1 MNDKVNEITE
11 EEVTDETAAGAAEEA
26 AIESAEQSAS
36 PGAAVQSDTPDAANG
51 GERRRKGRSWLTSLF
66 LFILLAAVATAA
78 GYFIF
83 DISKGRKANEAQLKS
98 LADRLDMLQ
107 QSHDD
112 LSAGIRRLAGRQ
124 DGIDDQLTGI
134 LHNLSS
140 LRRQESGDV
149 GWQLAEAGYL
159 FRIASLRLALAG
171 DAETAQAILLSAD
184 ASLREIPDPALIP
197 VREQLIADINR
208 LKSAAG
214 ADFTGLALALGDL
227 AGQADRLPLSPG
239 GSATQPP
246 PPVDNPAGTENRW
259 HSLALGI
266 WKELK
271 SLVVISRT
279 ESNSVALLAPRERF
293 FLHRNL
299 RLQLE
304 AARLALLVRDEN
316 QFRVSVN
323 ACMDWLT
330 EFFDTGD
337 ARVRNAMEIL
347 ERAAASDLNE
357 PALSIDATLNAFDEY
372 LARQDNP
379 SAGGAALQ

>member
-11 EEVTDETAAGAAEEA
+11 EEVTDETAAGTAEEA
-26 AIESAEQSAS
+26 AIESTEQSAS
-36 PGAAVQSDTPDAANG
+36 PGAAEQSDTPAAANG
-51 GERRRKGRSWLTSLF
+51 GERRRKGRSWLASLF
-66 LFILLAAVATAA
+66 LFILFAAVATAA

-98 LADRLDMLQ
+98 LADGLDTLQ
-107 QSHDD
+107 QSHDG

-124 DGIDDQLTGI
+124 AGIDDQLTGI

-140 LRRQESGDV
+140 LRRQGSGDV

-214 ADFTGLALALGDL
+214 TDFTGLALALGDL
-227 AGQADRLPLSPG
+227 AGQADRLPLNLG
-239 GSATQPP
+239 VSAMQA

-259 HSLALGI
+259 RSLALGI

-271 SLVVISRT
+271 SLVVISRR

-316 QFRVSVN
+316 QFRASVN

-330 EFFDTGD
+330 EYFDTGD

-357 PALSIDATLNAFDEY
+357 PAPTIDATLNAFDEY

-379 SAGGAALQ
+379 SAGGATRQ

>member
-11 EEVTDETAAGAAEEA
+11 EEVTDETAAGTAEEA

-36 PGAAVQSDTPDAANG
+36 LGATVQSDKPAAANG
-51 GERRRKGRSWLTSLF
+51 GERRRKGRSWLTSLL

-124 DGIDDQLTGI
+124 AGIDDQLTGI

-140 LRRQESGDV
+140 LRRQGSGDA

-214 ADFTGLALALGDL
+214 TDFTGLALALGDL
-227 AGQADRLPLSPG
+227 AGQADRLPLNLS
-239 GSATQPP
+239 GSAVQP

-259 HSLALGI
+259 RGLALGI

-316 QFRVSVN
+316 QFRASVN
-323 ACMDWLT
+323 AGMDWLT

-337 ARVRNAMEIL
+337 ARVRNAVEIL

-357 PALSIDATLNAFDEY
+357 PAPSIDATLNAFDEY

-379 SAGGAALQ
+379 SAGGATRQ

>member
-11 EEVTDETAAGAAEEA
+11 EEVTDETAAGTAEEA

-36 PGAAVQSDTPDAANG
+36 LGATVQSDKPAAANG
-51 GERRRKGRSWLTSLF
+51 GERRRKGRSWLTSLL

-83 DISKGRKANEAQLKS
+83 DISKRMKANEAQLKS

-140 LRRQESGDV
+140 LRRQGKRRCV

-184 ASLREIPDPALIP
+184 ASLREIPDPALVP

-214 ADFTGLALALGDL
+214 TDFTGLALALGDL
-227 AGQADRLPLSPG
+227 AGQADRLPLNLS
-239 GSATQPP
+239 GSA
-246 PPVDNPAGTENRW
+246 
-259 HSLALGI
+259 
-266 WKELK
+266 
-271 SLVVISRT
+271 
-279 ESNSVALLAPRERF
+279 
-293 FLHRNL
+293 
-299 RLQLE
+299 
-304 AARLALLVRDEN
+304 
-316 QFRVSVN
+316 
-323 ACMDWLT
+323 
-330 EFFDTGD
+330 
-337 ARVRNAMEIL
+337 VRNRRRRSITRP
-347 ERAAASDLNE
+347 ERK
-357 PALSIDATLNAFDEY
+357 T
-372 LARQDNP
+372 
-379 SAGGAALQ
+379 GGAAWPWASGRN

>member
-11 EEVTDETAAGAAEEA
+11 EEVTDETAAGTAEEA
-26 AIESAEQSAS
+26 AVESAEQSAS

-51 GERRRKGRSWLTSLF
+51 GERRRKGRSRLTSLL
-66 LFILLAAVATAA
+66 LFILLAAAATAA
-78 GYFIF
+78 GYFIV

-107 QSHDD
+107 QNHDG

-124 DGIDDQLTGI
+124 AAIDDQLTGI
-134 LHNLSS
+134 LHNLNS
-140 LRRQESGDV
+140 LRRQGSGDT

-259 HSLALGI
+259 RSLALGI

-357 PALSIDATLNAFDEY
+357 PAPSIDATLNAFDEY

>member
-11 EEVTDETAAGAAEEA
+11 EEVTDETAAGTAEDA

-36 PGAAVQSDTPDAANG
+36 PGAAVQSGPPVAANG
-51 GERRRKGRSWLTSLF
+51 GERRGKGRSWFVSLL

-83 DISKGRKANEAQLKS
+83 DISKGRKANEARLKS

-107 QSHDD
+107 RSHDE

-124 DGIDDQLTGI
+124 AGIDDQLTGI

-140 LRRQESGDV
+140 VRRQGSGAA

-214 ADFTGLALALGDL
+214 TDFTGLALALGDL
-227 AGQADRLPLSPG
+227 AGQADRLPLNLS
-239 GSATQPP
+239 GSVVQP

-259 HSLALGI
+259 RGLALGI

-316 QFRVSVN
+316 QFRASVN
-323 ACMDWLT
+323 AGMDWLT

-337 ARVRNAMEIL
+337 ARVRNAVEIL

-357 PALSIDATLNAFDEY
+357 PAPSIDATLNAFDEY
-372 LARQDNP
+372 LAGQDNP
-379 SAGGAALQ
+379 SAGGATRQ

>member
-11 EEVTDETAAGAAEEA
+11 EEVTDETAAGTAEEA

-36 PGAAVQSDTPDAANG
+36 LGATVQSDKPAAANG
-51 GERRRKGRSWLTSLF
+51 GERRRKGRSWLTSLL
-66 LFILLAAVATAA
+66 LFILLAAVATVA

-214 ADFTGLALALGDL
+214 TDFTGLALALGDL
-227 AGQADRLPLSPG
+227 AGQADRLPLNLS
-239 GSATQPP
+239 GSVVQP

-259 HSLALGI
+259 RGLALGI

-316 QFRVSVN
+316 QFRASVN
-323 ACMDWLT
+323 AGMDWLT

-337 ARVRNAMEIL
+337 ARVRNAVEIL

-357 PALSIDATLNAFDEY
+357 PAPSIDATLNAFDEY

-379 SAGGAALQ
+379 SAGGATRQ

>member
-11 EEVTDETAAGAAEEA
+11 EEVTDETAAGTAEEA
-26 AIESAEQSAS
+26 AIESTEQSAS

-66 LFILLAAVATAA
+66 LFILFAAVATAA
-78 GYFIF
+78 GYFIL
-83 DISKGRKANEAQLKS
+83 DISKGRKANEAQLRS
-98 LADRLDMLQ
+98 LADRLDALQ
-107 QSHDD
+107 QSHDG

-124 DGIDDQLTGI
+124 DGMDDQLTGI
-134 LHNLSS
+134 LHNLNS
-140 LRRQESGDV
+140 LRRQGSGDE

-214 ADFTGLALALGDL
+214 TDFTGLALALGDL
-227 AGQADRLPLSPG
+227 AGQADRLPLNLS
-239 GSATQPP
+239 GSVVQP

-259 HSLALGI
+259 RGLALGI

-316 QFRVSVN
+316 QFRASVN

-337 ARVRNAMEIL
+337 ARVRNAVEIL

-357 PALSIDATLNAFDEY
+357 PALSIDATLTAFDEY

-379 SAGGAALQ
+379 SAGGATRQ

>member
-11 EEVTDETAAGAAEEA
+11 EKVTDKTAAGTADEA
-26 AIESAEQSAS
+26 TIESAEQSAS
-36 PGAAVQSDTPDAANG
+36 PGAAAQSDTPDAANG

-184 ASLREIPDPALIP
+184 AGLREIPDPALIP

-214 ADFTGLALALGDL
+214 TDFTGLALALGDL
-227 AGQADRLPLSPG
+227 AGQAERLPLNLS
-239 GSATQPP
+239 GSATQP

-259 HSLALGI
+259 RSLALGI

-299 RLQLE
+299 RLQIE
-304 AARLALLVRDEN
+304 AARLALLVRDET
-316 QFRVSVN
+316 QFRASVN

-330 EFFDTGD
+330 EYFDTGD

-357 PALSIDATLNAFDEY
+357 PAPSIDATLDAFDEY
-372 LARQDNP
+372 LARQGNP
-379 SAGGAALQ
+379 SAGGATPQ

>member
-1 MNDKVNEITE
+1 MNDKVNEVTE
-11 EEVTDETAAGAAEEA
+11 EEVTDETAAGTAEEA
-26 AIESAEQSAS
+26 AIESTEQSAS

-66 LFILLAAVATAA
+66 LFILFAAVAAAA
-78 GYFIF
+78 GYFIL

-98 LADRLDMLQ
+98 LADGLDTLQ
-107 QSHDD
+107 QSHDG
-112 LSAGIRRLAGRQ
+112 LSADIRRLAGRQ
-124 DGIDDQLTGI
+124 AGIDDQLTGI
-134 LHNLSS
+134 LHNLNS
-140 LRRQESGDV
+140 LRRQGSGDA

-184 ASLREIPDPALIP
+184 ANLREIPDPALIP

-214 ADFTGLALALGDL
+214 TDFTGLALALGDL
-227 AGQADRLPLSPG
+227 AGQADRLPLNLG

-259 HSLALGI
+259 RGLALGI

-271 SLVVISRT
+271 SLVVVSRT

-316 QFRVSVN
+316 QFRASVN
-323 ACMDWLT
+323 AGMDWLT

-337 ARVRNAMEIL
+337 ARVRNAVEIL

-357 PALSIDATLNAFDEY
+357 PAPSIDATLNAFDEY

-379 SAGGAALQ
+379 SAGGATRQ